1 MTRLDAMF
9 LALSLLCAPVA
20 CVADGWR
27 AQCVARDLA
36 RVRIGSSH
44 VVDSAGDIWLV
55 HGFDS
60 DARGLLVVGVC
71 SNDSGWCYGGERA
84 LTPVSE
90 VVEVRP

>member
-1 MTRLDAMF
+1 MTRLDAMS

-44 VVDSAGDIWLV
+44 VVDSAGDRWLV
-55 HGFDS
+55 HALDS
-60 DARGLLVVGVC
+60 DERGLVVDGVC
-71 SNDSGWCYGGERA
+71 ANESGWCYGGARA

-90 VVEVRP
+90 VVEVLP